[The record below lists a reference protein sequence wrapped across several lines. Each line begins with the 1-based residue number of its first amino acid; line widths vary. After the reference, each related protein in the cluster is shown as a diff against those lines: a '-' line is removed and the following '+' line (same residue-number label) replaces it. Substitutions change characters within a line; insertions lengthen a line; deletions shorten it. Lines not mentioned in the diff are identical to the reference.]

1 MPQLGPRMHP
11 RVSQSVAPPTSKAGK
26 QNNQDTWEM
35 VVSSWEYQLWSIS
48 GWTGTI
54 TALKFEFW
62 LVLAPGLLVS
72 LSCAESVS
80 WPSWRFVKSPISFQ
94 LNPFSQKMA
103 RDGFYNFAVTPVR
116 VTPREVSKS
125 FFFFLK
131 LCSHNDNPWVFDKY
145 LKYHFFTLKL
155 DVLIQGLKWFYQAV
169 FYWQLAAGRGSR
181 A

>member
-1 MPQLGPRMHP
+1 
-11 RVSQSVAPPTSKAGK
+11 
-26 QNNQDTWEM
+26 M
-35 VVSSWEYQLWSIS
+35 VVSSWEYRLWSIS
-48 GWTGTI
+48 GRTGTS
-54 TALKFEFW
+54 LPWSLNFGWFLPLVFW
-62 LVLAPGLLVS
+62 S
-72 LSCAESVS
+72 LCHVQNLSL

-103 RDGFYNFAVTPVR
+103 RDGFYNFAVTPVI
-116 VTPREVSKS
+116 VAPREVSKS

-131 LCSHNDNPWVFDKY
+131 LSSHNDNPWVFDKY
-145 LKYHFFTLKL
+145 LKYHFFSLKL